1 MHEPSLAALEYP
13 KVLERLA
20 RHTSFSAGR
29 ERALA
34 LRPAEAPGEVRR
46 RLQETTEAVRL
57 IEARAPVSLG
67 GARDVRP
74 LVERAER
81 EGLLEGHQLLDVLA
95 TLQAASRLRQL
106 LERLDPTY
114 PHLRGLASGL
124 FPLPALQETISRC
137 IGPQGE
143 VLDGASARLS
153 AIRSEMLAL
162 QNRIAERMQAL
173 LTRYRP
179 FLQEPIVTQ
188 RQGRYVLAVRADQKK
203 AVRGLVHDHS
213 ASGATLYI
221 EPIEVVELGNEL
233 RELQL
238 AEQEEVRRI
247 LMELSDAVAREAA
260 AIRQTVE
267 TLAELDLI
275 FARAR
280 YSLELQGSEPA
291 LVVREDGK
299 SLLWPATVPG
309 QEATPVPLPEG
320 EPPLRFLRAR
330 HPLLDPATV
339 VPIDIHLGG
348 EFRVLVITGPNTGG
362 KTVAL
367 KTVGLLTAMA
377 QSGLHIPAAPGSRLP
392 VVRRIFADIGDE
404 QSIEQSLSTFS
415 AHMTRIIEVLREAQ
429 ADSLVLLDEL
439 GAGTD
444 PVEGSALAR
453 ALIEAL
459 LERGCLTVA
468 TTHHSELKAYAYA
481 TPGVENAC
489 VEFDV
494 ETLSP
499 TYVLTIGLPG
509 RSNALA
515 IASRLGLDPQII
527 ARARRWLSEEEVRAE
542 TLLQQIQEER
552 EAMRRSL
559 EEARRAEE
567 HARDLERRF
576 EREVHELERQRR
588 EILARA
594 REEAEEA
601 LRALRNRLQALE
613 RDLSTV
619 RVTREWLAQAREQL
633 KEAEAAI
640 PEVPAEPA
648 VAPPQDQEPLR
659 VGDAVWVESMKAY
672 GEVLSPP
679 DASGLVEVQVGSFK
693 MRRPREELRRATR
706 REEGGVRVVR
716 TRPAA
721 HQVPME
727 IEVRGWR
734 VAEVEEIL
742 DPYLNDAYLAGLPF
756 VRIIH
761 GKGTG
766 TLRRVVREFLANH
779 PLVASFEGARDR
791 DGGEG
796 VTIAHLI
803 GH

>member
-1 MHEPSLAALEYP
+1 MHEPSLNALEFP

-20 RHTSFSAGR
+20 RHASFSLGR

-34 LRPAEAPGEVRR
+34 LRPADDPEEVRR

-67 GARDVRP
+67 GARDIRP
-74 LVERAER
+74 LVERAQR
-81 EGLLEGHQLLDVLA
+81 EGMLEGHQLLEILG
-95 TLQAASRLRQL
+95 TLQAATRLRQL

-114 PHLRGLASGL
+114 PHLRGLAVGL
-124 FPLPALQETISRC
+124 FPLPRLQDEIARC

-143 VLDGASARLS
+143 VLDGASARLA
-153 AIRSEMLAL
+153 AIRSQKVVL

-173 LTRYRP
+173 LLRYRA
-179 FLQEPIVTQ
+179 FLQEPIITQ

-213 ASGATLYI
+213 ASGATLYV

-233 RELQL
+233 RELEL

-247 LMELSDAVAREAA
+247 LLELSEAVAAEAA
-260 AIRQTVE
+260 ALQETVE
-267 TLAELDLI
+267 TLARFDLI
-275 FARAR
+275 LARAR
-280 YSLELQGSEPA
+280 YSLELQGSEPT
-291 LVVREDGK
+291 LVLQRDGK
-299 SLLWPATVPG
+299 HILWPPAVAG
-309 QEATPVPLPEG
+309 QEAPASLPQG
-320 EPPLRFLRAR
+320 EPPLHLLRAR

-339 VPIDIHLGG
+339 VPIDLYLGG

-367 KTVGLLTAMA
+367 KTVGLLVAMA
-377 QSGLHIPAAPGSRLP
+377 QSGMHIPAAPGSRIP

-415 AHMTRIIEVLREAQ
+415 AHMTRIIEVLREAE

-515 IASRLGLDPQII
+515 IASRLGLDGQII
-527 ARARRWLSEEEVRAE
+527 ARARRWLSEEEVRTE
-542 TLLQQIQEER
+542 TLLEQIQQER
-552 EAMRRSL
+552 EEIRRSL

-576 EREVHELERQRR
+576 EREVRELERQRH

-601 LRALRNRLQALE
+601 LRTIRNRLDALE

-633 KEAEAAI
+633 REVEASI
-640 PEVPAEPA
+640 PEVPAEPTA
-648 VAPPQDQEPLR
+648 FPPQEQEALQP
-659 VGDAVWVESMKAY
+659 GDAVWVESLKAY

-679 DASGLVEVQVGSFK
+679 DAAGLVEVQVGSFK
-693 MRRPREELRRATR
+693 MRRPLTDLHRTSR

-716 TRPAA
+716 RKPAA
-721 HQVPME
+721 QQVPLE

-734 VAEVEEIL
+734 VAEVEEVL

-779 PLVASFEGARDR
+779 PLVASFEGAPDR